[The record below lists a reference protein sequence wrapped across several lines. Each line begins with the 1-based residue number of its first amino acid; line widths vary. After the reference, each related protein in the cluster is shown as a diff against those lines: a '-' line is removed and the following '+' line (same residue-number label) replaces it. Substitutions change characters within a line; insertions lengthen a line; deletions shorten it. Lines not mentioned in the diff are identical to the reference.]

1 MQDLRNKTIRA
12 GFANLSGRS
21 VVVLLRIVSIVT
33 LGRLLSPRDYG
44 VVAMVTSFTGILS
57 LLSGFGLLQAA
68 IQRDTMTEERASTL
82 FWVNVM
88 LGGILSAVALVLAP
102 LASAFYREPELV
114 LATSVTAITFLF
126 TGAGIQHGALL
137 ARQMRFGALALIDG
151 VACFGATSL
160 AIGMALAGWG
170 YWALV
175 SLIITA
181 PLINTL
187 GVWLATGWIP
197 KAPRLHDG
205 IWSLL
210 HFGGTVTL
218 QGLVTYLAW
227 NFDKLL
233 LGRFWGAQAIGLY
246 GRAQTLIMFP
256 VETLNA
262 TVGDVAFAALS
273 RARGDQQRLRRYF
286 LKGYALVIALTV
298 PLTIACA
305 LFSDDLIEVALGEK
319 WADAAEIFRLLAP
332 TILVFSIANPLGW
345 LLNALGLVKRSL
357 QIALASAPVVML
369 GASIGLPYGPR
380 GIAIAYSTIMLL
392 KLIPLTVW
400 AVHGTPIGLSD
411 IFGVLRAPLAS
422 SFVAAACAYAVHFLL
437 GPTLAPL
444 PRLSVDLVL
453 FSAVYAG
460 LLSLSTQQRSLYLDL
475 LRWSKMGPVE
485 SAQPKL
491 EPT

>member
-44 VVAMVTSFTGILS
+44 VVAMVTSFTGVLG

-68 IQRDTMTEERASTL
+68 IQRDTLTEERASTL
-82 FWVNVM
+82 FWVNVI
-88 LGGILSAVALVLAP
+88 LGFILSAVALALAP
-102 LASAFYREPELV
+102 VASAFYREPELV
-114 LATSVTAITFLF
+114 LATSISAIMFLF

-137 ARQMRFGALALIDG
+137 ARQMRFDALAWIDG
-151 VACFGATSL
+151 IACFGATSL
-160 AIGMALAGWG
+160 AIGLALAGCG

-181 PLINTL
+181 PLITTI

-218 QGLVTYLAW
+218 QGLVTYVAW

-233 LGRFWGAQAIGLY
+233 LGRFWGAHAIGLY
-246 GRAQTLIMFP
+246 GRAQTLIMVP
-256 VETLNA
+256 VDSLNA

-286 LKGYALVIALTV
+286 LKGYALVVALTV
-298 PLTIACA
+298 PLSIACA
-305 LFSDDLIEVALGEK
+305 LFSDDLIAVALGAK
-319 WADAAEIFRLLAP
+319 WADSAEIFRLLAP

-357 QIALASAPVVML
+357 KIALASVPLVMV
-369 GASIGLPYGPR
+369 GAALGLPYGPS
-380 GIAIAYSTIMLL
+380 GVAIAYSAVMLL
-392 KLIPLTVW
+392 KVVPLTAW
-400 AVHGTPIGLSD
+400 ALHGTPIRLSD
-411 IFGVLRAPLAS
+411 IFGVLRPPLAS
-422 SFVAAACAYAVHFLL
+422 SLVAAGCAYAVHLLL

-444 PRLSVDLVL
+444 PRLVVDVAL

-460 LLSLSTQQRSLYLDL
+460 LLSLSTQQRTLYLDL
-475 LRWSKMGPVE
+475 LRWSKVVPV
-485 SAQPKL
+485 
-491 EPT
+491 